1 MVLAQAATVVAQ
13 DYPSK
18 PLRIITGAP
27 GGGSDFTSRQIA
39 APISASIGQ
48 PVVVDNRATTI
59 LAADGGA
66 KSPPDGYY
74 MFMVGSS
81 AWTFQILQKAPY
93 DANDFVPISLVERS
107 ANIVSVHPSVPVK
120 SIKELIALAK
130 ARPGELNYASI
141 SIGGPQHLAG
151 ELFKSMAG
159 VNILHVP
166 YKANSPA
173 ITALISG
180 EVQLYI
186 SDVGLLLPHAKSG
199 KLRALAVTS
208 LDRSAL
214 VPDLPTVAASGLPGY
229 EMIGVTGVFA
239 PPKTPA
245 TFVSRLNREI
255 VRVLNLPEIKEKFL
269 TAGVE
274 IIGSTPEQL
283 AAKVKSDLVGIA
295 KLVKDAGIK
304 VQ

>member
-1 MVLAQAATVVAQ
+1 MLMCAGVIWAQ

-18 PLRIITGAP
+18 PIRIITGAA

-39 APISASIGQ
+39 QAMSPAIGQ

-66 KSPPDGYY
+66 KAPADGYY

-81 AWTFQILQKAPY
+81 AWIFQILQKAPY

-107 ANIVSVHPSVPVK
+107 ANIVAVHPSVPAK
-120 SIKELIALAK
+120 SIRELIALAK

-159 VNILHVP
+159 VNITHIP
-166 YKANSPA
+166 YKANAPA

-186 SDVGLLLPHAKSG
+186 SDVGLLLPHVKTG
-199 KLRALAVTS
+199 KMRALAVSS
-208 LDRSAL
+208 LEKSAL
-214 VPDLPTVAASGLPGY
+214 VPDLPTVASAGLPGY

-255 VRVLNLPEIKEKFL
+255 VRVLALPDVKERFL

-283 AAKVKSDLVGIA
+283 ATKVKADLVGIA

-304 VQ
+304 IQ